1 MFCGV
6 ARCVAMSRSMVHDWK
21 LGTQVSFGPARWAG
35 GEASIW
41 DVKAGKDL
49 AQTPSKQATWAEEIR
64 AKKIAKAQFESPLVS
79 GYRLLP
85 EFTPGR
91 AFVWGTILSVW
102 GVAVAT
108 TVVSKSYGITAENA
122 SAKIRSLGEP
132 AKAALKGHLDPLKEN
147 WSATTA
153 STRGEMYKVQQTP
166 AIFKELKTM
175 YGR

>member
-1 MFCGV
+1 
-6 ARCVAMSRSMVHDWK
+6 MV
-21 LGTQVSFGPARWAG
+21 VSACCRWAG

-49 AQTPSKQATWAEEIR
+49 AQTPSKQASWAEEIR

-108 TVVSKSYGITAENA
+108 TVVSKSYGITAVRRAINCVNTFFIFALGKTEAVLNGLDYR
-122 SAKIRSLGEP
+122 KMRPRRSGAWVSRL
-132 AKAALKGHLDPLKEN
+132 
-147 WSATTA
+147 
-153 STRGEMYKVQQTP
+153 R
-166 AIFKELKTM
+166 
-175 YGR
+175 RR